1 MKVHMGYDLVPI
13 LIGLAILLLVGVVLV
28 VDALRRAITEGRERN
43 HDLHV

>member
-1 MKVHMGYDLVPI
+1 MGYDLVPI

-28 VDALRRAITEGRERN
+28 VDAVRRAITEGRGRN